1 MRVRQEAQMETLN
14 LSDSTPRSE
23 SRLKSLFWPSIQN
36 GADVD
41 YLGTQGYWVCTLLAI
56 VSFIFSLATG
66 EPVVGAV
73 MLLFYYLGGV
83 GVRKRSRYAAAII
96 LCLYVSD
103 TLASGLSVVR
113 VIFGALLIWNLRATW
128 IASTWKADSE
138 EAILPPRLNQTWGDK
153 FSDQFPSWLW
163 PKVRVAYY
171 VFSVCVVVL
180 FTIGITMMI
189 RRNAH

>member
-1 MRVRQEAQMETLN
+1 MLSTKRHESSRLVGDELIQSELNPFCVRVRQEARMETLN

-41 YLGTQGYWVCTLLAI
+41 YLGTPGYWVCTLLAI

-83 GVRKRSRYAAAII
+83 GVRERSRYAAAII

-103 TLASGLSVVR
+103 TLVG
-113 VIFGALLIWNLRATW
+113 IECGQGNLWSFANLEPARDLDCFSLERRFRRSDLTAAT
-128 IASTWKADSE
+128 
-138 EAILPPRLNQTWGDK
+138 
-153 FSDQFPSWLW
+153 
-163 PKVRVAYY
+163 
-171 VFSVCVVVL
+171 
-180 FTIGITMMI
+180 
-189 RRNAH
+189 